1 MKIALYCHIHLI
13 GITADARAAVVL
25 MIHNQS
31 HSSTALAQLG
41 PGGLGDW
48 AGGAEIN
55 KEVIRV
61 SLK

>member
-1 MKIALYCHIHLI
+1 
-13 GITADARAAVVL
+13 
-25 MIHNQS
+25 MIHHQS

-61 SLK
+61 GLKWDIYIYWEWKQG